1 MAVVCGGVTLWGDL
15 DTAEKVAGLVSSV
28 AGVVGAAA
36 AVYALVRD
44 AAGTSR
50 RGGDIDA
57 GGTGSVAAG
66 GSIGR
71 AVTGDRNRLGSVPP
85 PPGEAGAGAGGA
97 VRAGGDGSVA
107 AGGHI
112 GDAVTGE
119 DNGS

>member
-1 MAVVCGGVTLWGDL
+1 M
-15 DTAEKVAGLVSSV
+15 
-28 AGVVGAAA
+28 VGAAV

-44 AAGTSR
+44 TAGTSR
-50 RGGDIDA
+50 RGGDVDA

-71 AVTGDRNRLGSVPP
+71 AVTGDRNRLGSAPP
-85 PPGEAGAGAGGA
+85 PLGEAGAGAAGAGAAGA

-119 DNGS
+119 DNRS

>member
-1 MAVVCGGVTLWGDL
+1 M
-15 DTAEKVAGLVSSV
+15 
-28 AGVVGAAA
+28 AGVVGAAV

-44 AAGTSR
+44 TAGTSR
-50 RGGDIDA
+50 RGGDVDA

-71 AVTGDRNRLGSVPP
+71 AVTGDRNCLGSAPP
-85 PPGEAGAGAGGA
+85 PPGEAGAGAAGAGAAGAGAAGA

-119 DNGS
+119 DNRS